1 MSDSCY
7 SAKQAG
13 HTYSELGVGLLPLR
27 GLSARGLRASSGLGN
42 FPLWLGKKNSVYL
55 NLCGSGTVL
64 PPGQVWPSVWPG
76 RGGPPSRQ
84 KAPVQW
90 CLFSFFFFF
99 GGARLWS
106 KETRSDG
113 ETQLN
118 LKQALFQPQVWGSS
132 PS

>member
-1 MSDSCY
+1 MILVVLRSTQD
-7 SAKQAG
+7 
-13 HTYSELGVGLLPLR
+13 TPYSELGVGLLPLR
-27 GLSARGLRASSGLGN
+27 GLSARGLRAASGLGN
-42 FPLWLGKKNSVYL
+42 FPLWAREEEE
-55 NLCGSGTVL
+55 CVL
-64 PPGQVWPSVWPG
+64 ESVWQRNGLVPQARCGLVSG
-76 RGGPPSRQ
+76 RRGSPPSRQ
-84 KAPVQW
+84 KAPGQW

-118 LKQALFQPQVWGSS
+118 LKQALFWPQVGGRS